1 MTWFLFDYREPL
13 VWFRGEGFPEAGD
26 ILGGFYGAFLRKIPV
41 NSFVGDDVSV
51 YRYAA
56 VKVHIPD
63 PFA

>member
-1 MTWFLFDYREPL
+1 M
-13 VWFRGEGFPEAGD
+13 VRGSPKLATFW
-26 ILGGFYGAFLRKIPV
+26 GFYGAFLRKIPV
-41 NSFVGDDVSV
+41 NSFIGDDIRV